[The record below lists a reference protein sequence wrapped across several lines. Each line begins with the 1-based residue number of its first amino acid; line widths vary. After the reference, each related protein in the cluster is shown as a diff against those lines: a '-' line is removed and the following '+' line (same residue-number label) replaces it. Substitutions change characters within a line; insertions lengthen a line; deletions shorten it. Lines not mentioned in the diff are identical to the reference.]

1 MSNRPHGREDPRGY
15 GARRDDD
22 RDRDEGRPRGP
33 DVSLDLHLLFI
44 PYEPSELTPNSPSN
58 PASVEE
64 VDVHLPGH
72 IALDPDLMD
81 LEAVHLPLDDLNA
94 TPEMHA
100 ISPNPIHGE
109 DTLDRD
115 LDGIIV
121 DGIAEMSIIETIA
134 HRGMV
139 LYGDRR
145 PLHTLERIARRVDH
159 DYSPRRIP
167 QPLDYLRGLDLG
179 IRVLDRSI
187 RIEWADLGHRQ

>member
-1 MSNRPHGREDPRGY
+1 MSNRPHGREGPRGY
-15 GARRDDD
+15 GARREDD

-94 TPEMHA
+94 TPETLA

-121 DGIAEMSIIETIA
+121 DGTAEMSILETIA
-134 HRGMV
+134 HRGMD
-139 LYGDRR
+139 LHADRR
-145 PLHTLERIARRVDH
+145 PLHTLERIARRVDL
-159 DYSPRRIP
+159 DYSRRRIP
-167 QPLDYLRGLDLG
+167 QPLDYLLDLDLG

-187 RIEWADLGHRQ
+187 RTEWADLDHRQ